1 VHLNYGEISVLFED
15 GSDIRLESQQEVT
28 THLKALPEMNEE
40 VDRRKYS

>member
-28 THLKALPEMNEE
+28 THL
-40 VDRRKYS
+40 SSFT